1 MYCEENTMLFI
12 ILLYFKQ
19 VATYAMSPAVFLK
32 EYSGFNFHT
41 LIYLY
46 LMNHIH
52 GYIKD
57 YFL

>member
-1 MYCEENTMLFI
+1 MLFI